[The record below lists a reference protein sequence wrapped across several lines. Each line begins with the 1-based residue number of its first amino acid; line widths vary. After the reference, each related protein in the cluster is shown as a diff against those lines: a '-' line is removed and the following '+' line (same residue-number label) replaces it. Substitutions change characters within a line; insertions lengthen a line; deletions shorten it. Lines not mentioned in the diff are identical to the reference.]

1 MDILNLR
8 NGKPIRMIG
17 SITDITERKRAEEDN
32 VAQLEELRRWYAV
45 TINREDRVA
54 DLKNEVNQ
62 LLERMS
68 APPKYAKAEPDRNIK
83 EDRL

>member
-1 MDILNLR
+1 
-8 NGKPIRMIG
+8 MIG

-62 LLERMS
+62 LLEQMGG
-68 APPKYAKAEPDRNIK
+68 PPRYAKADPDRNTK
-83 EDRL
+83 EDRA